1 MISYMVRGKL
11 GIKKRDEADWS
22 WTFHISAKLR
32 EKNKDSPLNKFL
44 PGGSMSSTRQSGMEE
59 QHSLPEANSADT
71 ELIEQLQL
79 ELEEA
84 RRTIRSHETKI
95 LVLQDGWRSFWD
107 NYSRFIQYLWRDIRG
122 L

>member
-1 MISYMVRGKL
+1 MISYMVRGILLEKRRNKL
-11 GIKKRDEADWS
+11 IL
-22 WTFHISAKLR
+22 TVFVSAKLR

-44 PGGSMSSTRQSGMEE
+44 PGGSMSSTRQGGTSMDE
-59 QHSLPEANSADT
+59 QHSMPEANSADT

-107 NYSRFIQYLWRDIRG
+107 NYSRFIQYL
-122 L
+122 